1 VTDLTTNGVVVTDAI
16 NYVQGQ
22 MDHLTS
28 QEKKLLKE
36 IKHKEESGEMKNLN
50 GRRSLRTEY
59 SSDSDVSAAN
69 VLTESKRYS
78 HAIYFYGQA
87 IEKPLVKIIGE
98 NL

>member
-1 VTDLTTNGVVVTDAI
+1 
-16 NYVQGQ
+16 
-22 MDHLTS
+22 MDHLTG

-36 IKHKEESGEMKNLN
+36 INHKEESGEMKNLN

-59 SSDSDVSAAN
+59 SSDSDVGAAN

-87 IEKPLVKIIGE
+87 FEKATGQ
-98 NL
+98 NYW

>member
-1 VTDLTTNGVVVTDAI
+1 
-16 NYVQGQ
+16 
-22 MDHLTS
+22 
-28 QEKKLLKE
+28 
-36 IKHKEESGEMKNLN
+36 MKNLN